1 MNINV
6 AGLINL
12 LGYTIGVA
20 LYGLLLGIVVRHL
33 GQGPVRDRLR
43 DFRLPANWLMLA
55 TAVLG
60 LVWNLGALATYGR
73 RSFGLGFSNAFP
85 VLSAISFSA
94 LGFLPAVVV
103 QSVIL
108 NRLGQPIRLIS
119 RIISISAYC
128 LSAAASLLFFYAA
141 VVTGTSPSLWAL
153 RLLTLGYLVLVA
165 VLMISTRG
173 QEGWKKAVWASALA
187 VFAVSAL
194 HLSHHQGG
202 TEDAWYTELI
212 GHHAS
217 LLLAFAILYED
228 YRFAFADIFLKR
240 ALALLALMTI
250 AVSSYFGLAS
260 IVFPRHSLDDARVF
274 AALLGLWVLTAL
286 TYPAL
291 RRGVVWFVDAVVLKR
306 ADYDSLRAEI
316 AQRITRFESE
326 REIIEEVS
334 QLLVPAVSAR
344 QITWEEMR
352 PASDE
357 KPSQPDAENQQP
369 VDIPLHGHVTL
380 PVAAG
385 SSASVFV
392 PTAEPPY
399 YRFEIT
405 SLAGGRRLL
414 SDDIEMLES
423 VALMVARRIDALRV
437 THERCEQNLREQ
449 EINKLATEAQ
459 LRALRAQVNPH
470 FLFNALTTIGHLI
483 QTAPDRALETLMKL
497 TSLLRGVLRTEG
509 EFVTLEEE
517 FKLIASYLDI
527 EKARFEER
535 LRVSI
540 DVPEELL
547 SKRLPSLLVQPLVEN
562 SIKHG
567 IAPSRSGGELSVC
580 ARLEQTSADQS
591 PNGEVLSISVID
603 TGIGVSEIELARG
616 RKRGFGISNIEERLR
631 FYGGKSASL
640 RIRST
645 PGTGTMVELRVPV
658 IMTELMSQTAG
669 SLTNRREKKA

>member
-33 GQGPVRDRLR
+33 GQGSVRDRLR
-43 DFRLPANWLMLA
+43 DFQLPANWLMLA

-73 RSFGLGFSNAFP
+73 RGFGLGFSNSFP

-128 LSAAASLLFFYAA
+128 LSATAAVLFFYAA

-153 RLLTLGYLVLVA
+153 RLLTFGYLVLVA

-194 HLSHHQGG
+194 HLSHHQGSA
-202 TEDAWYTELI
+202 DAWYTELI

-260 IVFPRHSLDDARVF
+260 IVFPRRSLNDARVF

-291 RRGVVWFVDAVVLKR
+291 RRGVDWFVDAIVLKR
-306 ADYDSLRAEI
+306 ADYDRLRAEI

-334 QLLVPAVSAR
+334 QLLAPAVSAR
-344 QITWEEMR
+344 QITWEEMG

-357 KPSQPDAENQQP
+357 KPSHIDAKQQQP

-414 SDDIEMLES
+414 SDVIAMLES
-423 VALMVARRIDALRV
+423 VALIVARRFDALRV

-470 FLFNALTTIGHLI
+470 FLFNALTTVGHLV
-483 QTAPDRALETLMKL
+483 QTAPERALETLFKL
-497 TSLLRGVLRTEG
+497 TSLLRGVLRSEE
-509 EFVTLEEE
+509 EFVTLGEELR
-517 FKLIASYLDI
+517 LIAAYLDI
-527 EKARFEER
+527 ERARFEER

-540 DVPEELL
+540 QVPEELL
-547 SKRLPSLLVQPLVEN
+547 EFHLPSLLLQPLVEN
-562 SIKHG
+562 AIKHG
-567 IAPSRSGGELSVC
+567 IAPSRFGGEVTISAALKPSSVSS
-580 ARLEQTSADQS
+580 TS
-591 PNGEVLSISVID
+591 EVASLVITVSD
-603 TGIGVSEIELARG
+603 TGIGASEIELARG
-616 RKRGFGISNIEERLR
+616 RRTGLGLNNIEERLR
-631 FYGGKSASL
+631 LYGGELASIRIFSAVGE
-640 RIRST
+640 
-645 PGTGTMVELRVPV
+645 GTTVEVKMPAASSGTSV
-658 IMTELMSQTAG
+658 IG
-669 SLTNRREKKA
+669 SAQRDFRQRREA